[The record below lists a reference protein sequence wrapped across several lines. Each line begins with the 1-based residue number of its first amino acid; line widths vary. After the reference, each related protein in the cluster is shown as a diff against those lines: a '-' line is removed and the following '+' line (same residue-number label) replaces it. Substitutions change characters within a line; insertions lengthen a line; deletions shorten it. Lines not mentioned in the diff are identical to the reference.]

1 MIKNVVM
8 AKTSKGSLTACV
20 YITDDEGTYCYSYGS
35 RVASIINGKYVEYE
49 GYRYFSN
56 TSCRHKAQ
64 FRRYYGVSK

>member
-8 AKTSKGSLTACV
+8 ATTSKGSLTACV
-20 YITDDEGTYCYSYGS
+20 YITDEEGTHCYSYGS
-35 RVASIINGKYVEYE
+35 KVASIINGKYIEYE